1 MMGQKHS
8 GRSATRSSV
17 GRAFFVLLILGAS
30 AFWTARLSGEQ
41 VFHFAA
47 MQREPTSPRLRY
59 LGKWTDGSVLSGD
72 AVAPWNDTK
81 SAPQLAGRPLVDK
94 DRLIRWLQDETLLME
109 APPGSWIEFAG
120 GDVMPGRVV
129 GAGTGAESP
138 ALRLPAYLEIS
149 PYAPIDWPDGPSRPR
164 IRVHQASVRRI
175 VWQSAT
181 RAYQPRTL
189 FYRDGRQMDFRAVRF
204 TTSGIQLLRE
214 DGIQEVS
221 LEEAGELHMPPVDS
235 WEAWLDQVAT
245 ISPDGAAR
253 LVQIE
258 TTSGMRVTSS
268 TDRFQAKSRGSQDDS
283 KNWYH
288 LVQPAWSLDA
298 FWVQHRVIRWR
309 RYFAPHEVPLSWVEP
324 SAVRQEA
331 DLGGPWPWHP
341 DRNVEGGPLVSGGQP
356 FAWGFGVHAAQELEF
371 PLPPLARS
379 FRSRLGLDQIAGE
392 GGCVRARVYLGSSSS
407 KPAYEKPMLIGSAET
422 FDTGRL
428 ALDSPGQ
435 TPTRLVLH
443 VNRIRQGRP
452 PGADPFGIRASFDWL
467 EPMVELDAEKVA
479 AEAFRRAPRRIP
491 AWQGWKV
498 LCEGR
503 EGARLVNHWD
513 EASSRIP
520 VYRLL
525 ATSPRNSLSL
535 TSKLRVGPN
544 KDQLLMAIHRPPQA
558 TPSKIEVRV
567 DGNPIQRNGKP
578 LEPVDV
584 PVRHAETPPP
594 PLMISLEE
602 FSGREVTVELVQQSP
617 EEKGLVQWDAIS
629 LGANAADPAAKG
641 K

>member
-1 MMGQKHS
+1 MRQKHRDS
-8 GRSATRSSV
+8 SATRSSV
-17 GRAFFVLLILGAS
+17 RLALVMLLALGAS
-30 AFWTARLSGEQ
+30 PIWTTRLPAEQ
-41 VFHFAA
+41 IFHFASL
-47 MQREPTSPRLRY
+47 QREPTSPRLRY
-59 LGKWTDGSVLSGD
+59 LGKWTDGTVLRGD

-81 SAPQLAGRPLVDK
+81 SAPQLAGRPLMEK
-94 DRLIRWLQDETLLME
+94 DRSIRWLLEDTLLVE
-109 APPGSWIEFAG
+109 APPTSWIEFTG

-129 GAGTGAESP
+129 GAGTGVESP
-138 ALRLPAYLEIS
+138 ALRLPAYLEVS

-175 VWQSAT
+175 VWQSMT
-181 RAYQPRTL
+181 RSYQPRTL

-204 TTSGIQLLRE
+204 TATGIQLLRE

-221 LEEAGELHMPPVDS
+221 LEEAGELHMSPSDS

-245 ISPDGAAR
+245 LSPDGAAR
-253 LVQIE
+253 LLQIE
-258 TTSGMRVTSS
+258 TSAGMRLTGSL
-268 TDRFQAKSRGSQDDS
+268 DRFQAKSRGGQDDP

-298 FWVQHRVIRWR
+298 FWVQHCVIRLR

-324 SAVRQEA
+324 SAVRHEA
-331 DLGGPWPWHP
+331 DLGGPWPWRA

-356 FAWGFGVHAAQELEF
+356 YAWGFGVHAAQELEF
-371 PLPPLARS
+371 LLPPMARS

-392 GGCVRARVYLGSSSS
+392 GGCVRARVVLGSSGA

-435 TPTRLVLH
+435 SPTRLILH
-443 VNRIRQGRP
+443 VNRVRQGRP
-452 PGADPFGIRASFDWL
+452 PAADPFGIRAHFDWL
-467 EPMVELDAEKVA
+467 EPLVELDAEQVA
-479 AEAFRRAPRRIP
+479 AEAFRRAPPRIP

-498 LCEGR
+498 VSEGR

-513 EASSRIP
+513 EAASRVP

-525 ATSPRNSLSL
+525 AASPKSSL
-535 TSKLRVGPN
+535 TLTNKLRIGPN
-544 KDQLLMAIHRPPQA
+544 KDYLTIAVHRPPQA
-558 TPSKIEVRV
+558 TASKIEIRV
-567 DGNPIQRNGKP
+567 DGRQIERSGKP
-578 LEPVDV
+578 LAPLDV
-584 PVRHAETPPP
+584 PARHAETPPP

-602 FSGREVTVELVQQSP
+602 FTGREVTVDLVQQSP
-617 EEKGLVQWDAIS
+617 EEKGLVQWDAIT
-629 LGANAADPAAKG
+629 LGANSADPAVKR